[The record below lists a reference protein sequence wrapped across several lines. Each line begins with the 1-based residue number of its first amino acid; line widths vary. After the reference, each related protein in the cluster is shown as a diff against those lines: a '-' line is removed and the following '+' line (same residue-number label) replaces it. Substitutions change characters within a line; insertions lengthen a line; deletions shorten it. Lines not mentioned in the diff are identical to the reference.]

1 MEYLA
6 CGKGPWMLVT
16 VMIIVKVL
24 VGLFKEFLTCL
35 AAYAPG
41 ELNDPRFPMVPLS
54 SRLSV

>member
-1 MEYLA
+1 MLA
-6 CGKGPWMLVT
+6 T

-41 ELNDPRFPMVPLS
+41 ELNDPRVPRAPLS

>member
-1 MEYLA
+1 
-6 CGKGPWMLVT
+6 MLVT

-41 ELNDPRFPMVPLS
+41 ELNDPWFPMVPLS